1 MRILVLSDSH
11 STLSV
16 MRLAIDRIRPD
27 MILHLGDHY
36 DDGEAMHE
44 EYPHIAFYQVPGN
57 CDRYRMMEFHPEELC
72 YQVGGVKLFMTHGHN
87 QKVKMTLALLLKQ
100 AREMGAQAA
109 LFGHTHSAVCTRED
123 GLWVLNPGS
132 CGSYG
137 GSAGLVETNNGEI
150 TGCRI
155 LTYADLEEML

>member
-44 EYPHIAFYQVPGN
+44 EHPHIAFYQVPYP
-57 CDRYRMMEFHPEELC
+57 CD
-72 YQVGGVKLFMTHGHN
+72 
-87 QKVKMTLALLLKQ
+87 
-100 AREMGAQAA
+100 
-109 LFGHTHSAVCTRED
+109 
-123 GLWVLNPGS
+123 
-132 CGSYG
+132 
-137 GSAGLVETNNGEI
+137 
-150 TGCRI
+150 
-155 LTYADLEEML
+155 